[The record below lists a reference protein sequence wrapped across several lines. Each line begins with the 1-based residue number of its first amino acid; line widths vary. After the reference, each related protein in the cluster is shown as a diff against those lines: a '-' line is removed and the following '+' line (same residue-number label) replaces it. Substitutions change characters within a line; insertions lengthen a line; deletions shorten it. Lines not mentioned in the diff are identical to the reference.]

1 MSYGFNISL
10 GAVLPGF
17 SSAAAAAATSSV
29 GVLVVLVR
37 RREAALVLSLA
48 TGVSL
53 QPQSHLDPCIL
64 NEKQKPCNLFYI
76 WSYRLRSS
84 IFILPAP
91 ILLLG

>member
-17 SSAAAAAATSSV
+17 SATSSV
-29 GVLVVLVR
+29 GVLVVLVC
-37 RREAALVLSLA
+37 RREAAFMLSLT

-76 WSYRLRSS
+76 WSTSYRL
-84 IFILPAP
+84 PV
-91 ILLLG
+91 